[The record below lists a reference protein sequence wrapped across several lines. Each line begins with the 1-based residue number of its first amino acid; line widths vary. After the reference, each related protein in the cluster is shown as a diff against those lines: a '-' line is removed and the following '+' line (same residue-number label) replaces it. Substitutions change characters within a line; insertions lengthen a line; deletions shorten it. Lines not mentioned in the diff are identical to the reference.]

1 MRLGPLRTKAEEMNM
16 RISKGTV
23 WPALAAAFLL
33 IVGLS
38 APAGQENAK
47 NLGPAVNSADSDF
60 GPIVTA
66 DGKTLYFTSTR
77 EGGQG
82 YQDIWVSRREAG
94 GEWSR
99 ALNLGAPINTE
110 YNEGPDSLS
119 VDEKTMFFTRCDKI
133 GSPGICDIYTA
144 SWDKEKKVWT
154 GITNLG
160 EGVNTQYN
168 DTNASISHD
177 GKTLYFVS
185 DRPVEEDG
193 PKNWDIFRSTLKD
206 GKWAKAER
214 LPAPINTPDNEIHV
228 MIHPDNE
235 TLYFCSDGHK
245 GLGGSDAFMSKIKDG
260 VYGEPVN
267 LGDVIN
273 TSGDDIY
280 FTIPASGDLA
290 YLASDRSGTLG
301 MEDIYSVPIPMAP
314 TESKGVV
321 IVRGVVADA
330 SSCSDKEDVS
340 TCKPLPG
347 VKVTILDAEGKS
359 SIKETVS
366 AVDGVYQL
374 VVPAGENILVSA
386 AAPGFKKHV
395 SSVNAKDVKPYQ
407 TLKEDL
413 LLEK

>member
-1 MRLGPLRTKAEEMNM
+1 MRT
-16 RISKGTV
+16 SKS
-23 WPALAAAFLL
+23 ADYAALLAALL
-33 IVGLS
+33 LTLGIS
-38 APAGQENAK
+38 ALAGQENAK

-82 YQDIWVSRREAG
+82 YQDIWVSRRDAEG
-94 GEWSR
+94 DWGR

-119 VDEKTMFFTRCDKI
+119 VDETTMFFTRCDKI

-144 SWDKEKKVWT
+144 SRDKASKAWT
-154 GITNLG
+154 DITNLG
-160 EGVNTQYN
+160 EGVNSEYN

-185 DRPVEEDG
+185 DRPAGKDG
-193 PKNWDIFRSTLKD
+193 EKNWDIFRSAKKD
-206 GKWAKAER
+206 GKWGKAER
-214 LPAPINTPDNEIHV
+214 LPAPINTSDSEIHV

-245 GLGGSDAFMSKIKDG
+245 GLGGTDVFMSKIKDG
-260 VYGEPVN
+260 VFGEPVN
-267 LGDVIN
+267 MGDVIN

-280 FTIPASGDLA
+280 FTVPASGDLA

-321 IVRGVVADA
+321 IVRGLVADA

-347 VKVTILDAEGKS
+347 VKVTILDAEGKNAV
-359 SIKETVS
+359 KETVT
-366 AVDGVYQL
+366 AEDGVYQV
-374 VVPAGENILVSA
+374 VVPAGENLLVSA
-386 AAPGFKKHV
+386 AAPGFKKQV
-395 SSVNAKDVKPYQ
+395 SAVGAKDVQPYQ
-407 TLKEDL
+407 TIKQDL
-413 LLEK
+413 LLDK